1 MTLVPLRD
9 PATGGFWCP
18 LACPYLHRT
27 AAAAAACQHTP
38 PVPYVP
44 GSNDNM
50 RRSAYVPTH
59 SAAPRAPYAPTTYV
73 PRPRRRLL
81 WLLGLLLALAMVLSA
96 AVVVAGAYVDTH
108 PRPGVTPTTYG
119 PPGPNGGPVV
129 VEVAR

>member
-18 LACPYLHRT
+18 LACPHLHRT
-27 AAAAAACQHTP
+27 AAAAAACTHAP

-44 GSNDNM
+44 GANDNM
-50 RRSAYVPTH
+50 RRPTYVPAT
-59 SAAPRAPYAPTTYV
+59 ATRVPFEPTTY
-73 PRPRRRLL
+73 RPRRRWL
-81 WLLGLLLALAMVLSA
+81 WLLGLLMALAMVLSA
-96 AVVVAGAYVDTH
+96 AVVVFGAYVDT
-108 PRPGVTPTTYG
+108 RPGGPVVTPTTYG